1 VLEREKLRIAT
12 SSYHVGHA
20 TAPTVALEK
29 GFFREEGLD
38 DFELL
43 LEGLIPPFVEKQ
55 ALSAAMKQRGIEI
68 VLGAKAS
75 SVIFLNSRG
84 EDLYIVSGWR
94 FASRVEWYARPEIKT
109 FSELRGKK
117 IGIRE
122 TEGIS
127 YAIIS
132 AGLRRARLDPERD
145 VTWVEDRIFAYH
157 DTPDHAEALLQGR
170 VDCAASS
177 PPYSFDLKKTGC
189 TLLLSTKEL
198 YPEGRPERV
207 IAARGAMMEEKREE
221 LRKFLRAILRA
232 FWFERDPANYAYLTD
247 MEKRLRAAS
256 YDEDERGLRKVTS
269 AERFEGRSL
278 PVDGRIPLGG
288 LKQIAEEMK
297 RAGEI
302 RSDFSVEGAL
312 RDATVKDAFEDLLSR
327 KELESQWRRVCE
339 IVVKWGY

>member
-1 VLEREKLRIAT
+1 MPARGKLRIAT

-20 TAPTVALEK
+20 TAPIVALEK

-38 DFELL
+38 NFELL
-43 LEGLIPPFVEKQ
+43 LEGLIPPFVERQ
-55 ALSAAMKQRGIEI
+55 ALSAAMKQRGIAI

-94 FASRVEWYARPEIKT
+94 FASRAEWYARPEIKT
-109 FSELRGKK
+109 FSDLKGKK

-132 AGLRRARLDPERD
+132 AALRSAGLDPERD
-145 VTWVEDRIFAYH
+145 VTWVEEPIFAYH
-157 DTPDHAEALLQGR
+157 DTSDHADALLQGK

-177 PPYSFDLKKTGC
+177 PPFSFDLKRMGC
-189 TLLLSTKEL
+189 TLLLSTKDL

-207 IAARGAMMEEKREE
+207 IAARGAMTEEKREE

-232 FWFERDPANYAYLTD
+232 FWFERNPDNYACLTE

-256 YDEDERGLRKVTS
+256 YDEDERSLRKVTS
-269 AERFEGRSL
+269 TERFEGRSL
-278 PVDGRIPLGG
+278 PVDGRVPLGG
-288 LKQIAEEMK
+288 LRQIAEEMK

-302 RSDFSVEGAL
+302 RPDFTVEGAL
-312 RDATVKDAFEDLLSR
+312 RDDTVKDAFQDLQSR
-327 KELESQWRRVCE
+327 KELETQWRRVSE
-339 IVVKWGY
+339 IVAKWGY